1 VTVEPRAV
9 YSQLA
14 LADLEELEIFIADR
28 DGQLRA
34 EGALAHI
41 KARVRNLAF
50 MPRMGRATRGTEPG
64 TRASPIRPWIIY
76 YDPLPG
82 GGIHVHRIV
91 DGRRDL
97 RAVFA
102 PPTPK

>member
-14 LADLEELEIFIADR
+14 LDDLEELEVFIANR

-34 EGALAHI
+34 EAALAHI
-41 KARVRNLAF
+41 KARIRNLAF
-50 MPRMGRATRGTEPG
+50 MPRMGTPK
-64 TRASPIRPWIIY
+64 PHLRPSMRSFPAPPWSIVYEIIA
-76 YDPLPG
+76 
-82 GGIHVHRIV
+82 GGIRILPIV

-97 RAVFA
+97 RALFSS
-102 PPTPK
+102 PK